1 MENIRVLLA
10 EDHAMVRKGILSL
23 LREEEEIEVVGE
35 AEDGREVIELAE
47 EYEPDVVIMDITMPG
62 LNGLEA
68 TKRISNR
75 YPDPDVVMLTRH
87 TSEEYVFQALKAGA
101 SGYIVKEDLPEEL
114 TSAIRRVSEGN
125 KYFSPSIT
133 TSIVDRLMEKTDLE
147 DETQSQSPLTSR
159 EREVLQLISEGHTN
173 NEIAEIL
180 NLSQKTVESH
190 RGNIM
195 KKLDLHN
202 VAELTKYA
210 VQSGIIET

>member
-1 MENIRVLLA
+1 
-10 EDHAMVRKGILSL
+10 
-23 LREEEEIEVVGE
+23 
-35 AEDGREVIELAE
+35 
-47 EYEPDVVIMDITMPG
+47 
-62 LNGLEA
+62 
-68 TKRISNR
+68 
-75 YPDPDVVMLTRH
+75 
-87 TSEEYVFQALKAGA
+87 
-101 SGYIVKEDLPEEL
+101 
-114 TSAIRRVSEGN
+114 
-125 KYFSPSIT
+125 
-133 TSIVDRLMEKTDLE
+133 MEKTDLE
-147 DETQSQSPLTSR
+147 DETQGQSPLTSR